1 MDKAKKQESYKILK
15 EMIAK
20 EVERQ
25 FKVKSFK
32 ESLDKQRRER
42 NIQAIKERYQK
53 KVPNLNEDSAAVKRT
68 ANTLRERALRNAKM
82 DPEKVKKIKESLR
95 ASKRDPE
102 KVQRIKENI
111 ARKSANK
118 KSRKIPLNLK
128 ELVK

>member
-25 FKVKSFK
+25 LKVRSFK

-53 KVPNLNEDSAAVKRT
+53 RNPNLNEDSEAIKRT
-68 ANTLRERALRNAKM
+68 ANTLREKALRNAKR
-82 DPEKVKKIKESLR
+82 DPEKVRKIKESLQN
-95 ASKRDPE
+95 SKRDPE
-102 KVQRIKENI
+102 KVQRIKESVM
-111 ARKSANK
+111 RKSVNK
-118 KSRKIPLNLK
+118 KIPLSLK
-128 ELVK
+128 ELIK

>member
-25 FKVKSFK
+25 LKVKSFK

-42 NIQAIKERYQK
+42 NLQAIKERYQK
-53 KVPNLNEDSAAVKRT
+53 RNPNLNEDSEAVKRT
-68 ANTLRERALRNAKM
+68 ANTLREKALRNA
-82 DPEKVKKIKESLR
+82 
-95 ASKRDPE
+95 KRDPE
-102 KVQRIKENI
+102 KVRKIKESLQASKKDPEKVRRIKESI
-111 ARKSANK
+111 VK
-118 KSRKIPLNLK
+118 KPVSKKIPLNLK

>member
-25 FKVKSFK
+25 LKVKSFK

-53 KVPNLNEDSAAVKRT
+53 KAPNLNEDSEAVKKT
-68 ANTLRERALRNAKM
+68 ADTLRENALRNAEA
-82 DPEKVKKIKESLR
+82 DPEKAKKIKESLR

-111 ARKSANK
+111 ARKSASK
-118 KSRKIPLNLK
+118 KIPLDLK

>member
-25 FKVKSFK
+25 LKVKSFK

-53 KVPNLNEDSAAVKRT
+53 RTSNLNEDSVAVKRT
-68 ANTLRERALRNAKM
+68 ANTLREKALKNAKR
-82 DPEKVKKIKESLR
+82 DPEKVKKIKESLQS
-95 ASKRDPE
+95 SKRDPE
-102 KVQRIKENI
+102 KVQRIKESVM
-111 ARKSANK
+111 RKSVNK
-118 KSRKIPLNLK
+118 KIPLSLK
-128 ELVK
+128 ELIK

>member
-25 FKVKSFK
+25 LKVKSFK
-32 ESLDKQRRER
+32 ESLDQQRRER
-42 NIQAIKERYQK
+42 NLQAIKERYQK
-53 KVPNLNEDSAAVKRT
+53 RNPNLKEDSVAVKRT
-68 ANTLRERALRNAKM
+68 ASTLREKALRNAKRN
-82 DPEKVKKIKESLR
+82 PEKVRKIKESLR

-102 KVQRIKENI
+102 KVQRIKESVM
-111 ARKSANK
+111 RKPASK
-118 KSRKIPLNLK
+118 KIPLSLK